1 MSAVIPFQFETHAVR
16 TVVDDSGEIWFVG
29 KDIADALGYANT
41 SDAIAKHCKGVA
53 KRYPLQTP
61 GGVQEVRVISEPDV
75 FRLAVNSKLPSAEKF
90 ERWVFE
96 EVLPSIRKTGTYA
109 LPGTQAPA
117 FGMPYEM
124 MKKAVN
130 FAVYLG
136 ETVGKWPGVKDGI
149 AKAAVL
155 TSVQEATGFPTGAFR
170 RALPA
175 NTEPICSLNATKLG
189 KLIGLQAKATN
200 LRLAQAG
207 FQARNA
213 RDEWELTEAGEAWAE
228 ALPYTSGR
236 HSGYQILWNPAVADA
251 LQKLGGVQVLDT
263 LLAARAAA

>member
-61 GGVQEVRVISEPDV
+61 GGVQEARVISEPDV

-96 EVLPSIRKTGTYA
+96 DVLPSIRKTGSYA
-109 LPGTQAPA
+109 LPVAQ
-117 FGMPYEM
+117 
-124 MKKAVN
+124 K
-130 FAVYLG
+130 
-136 ETVGKWPGVKDGI
+136 
-149 AKAAVL
+149 
-155 TSVQEATGFPTGAFR
+155 
-170 RALPA
+170 ALPA
-175 NTEPICSLNATKLG
+175 PLREQMDAFMLAGQRISEQLGVKPGIATAAALDCFEQATGLPTEPFRKILPPANEPICALNATQVG
-189 KLIGLQAKATN
+189 RLINASAKGAN
-200 LRLAQAG
+200 LALKDAG
-207 FQARNA
+207 FQVRNE
-213 RDEWELTEAGEAWAE
+213 RDEWELTEAGKAWAE
-228 ALPYTSGR
+228 AMPYNRKG

-251 LQKLGGVQVLDT
+251 LQKLE
-263 LLAARAAA
+263 AAA